1 MLLYGPA
8 RHRKLLTFGNK
19 KIILLFRKLP
29 MEIFLQRG
37 ICVKL
42 IGNKKLATRI
52 GVITTII
59 TLVGMTLL
67 WLVVSTNAAAM
78 VKNDI
83 TNQMTDAVESRAA
96 IISEYVLSAEEYMT
110 AFALSNEVH
119 DLLLSP
125 EDPTLLD
132 KAQKYTEDFASI
144 KGVFEGL
151 YIATPVTHVLTHT
164 SQGAIGMTT
173 RSGDSLKTFQD
184 TILSRQS
191 LTNLGIMKSP
201 GTGSMILSMYCPIFE
216 DQQCIGYVGAGV
228 YADHLMDSLLDLDI
242 KGLPDSEYVFLN
254 VDTGVYL
261 YHENEELL
269 NTETTDV
276 GYQEIIQRIQRDGS
290 TQASTYSYRDEK
302 GVMQLVVYK
311 YLKDRGW
318 VFMIRDSAAEVYAA
332 VDTVRILVGALCAIM
347 AAAIIIITLLMLR
360 REGRDLMTVERAIG
374 RLGDLNL
381 SADQELE
388 PFYDRSDEIGMIA
401 KTTHRVCGCLRET
414 IDDVGRILGEMARG
428 NLRVDVTAN
437 ESYYIGDF
445 KVLSASLQSIHAN
458 LVNIIRD
465 ISQVAGQVDT
475 SAERVSSGAQAL
487 AQGTTEQA
495 SAVDGLMSNVTA
507 ITSQIQNSAVRCGSA
522 SELVDQATGYAE
534 EADAKMEQLTT
545 ATKNIDQSSTQIG
558 TIIKTIED
566 IAFQTNILAL
576 NAAVEAARAGS
587 AGKGFSIVADEV
599 GSLAAKS
606 AEAAQ
611 NTNDLISR
619 SIESAKTGTEST
631 NQAVSAMQVINDCI
645 QSIKSLMDEIASA
658 SVQQSKMISLVENGI
673 KEISAVVQD
682 NSTAAEKSASVS
694 KELSQQARTL
704 NGLISRFRI

>member
-37 ICVKL
+37 ICVRL

-261 YHENEELL
+261 YHEDEELL